1 MCTIKI
7 EDRLDWPLDAL
18 DYAYTVALG
27 FENWGVA
34 LLIDWFG
41 DILHS

>member
-1 MCTIKI
+1 VHNKI

-18 DYAYTVALG
+18 DYAYTIALG

-34 LLIDWFG
+34 LLRLDG
-41 DILHS
+41 EILH